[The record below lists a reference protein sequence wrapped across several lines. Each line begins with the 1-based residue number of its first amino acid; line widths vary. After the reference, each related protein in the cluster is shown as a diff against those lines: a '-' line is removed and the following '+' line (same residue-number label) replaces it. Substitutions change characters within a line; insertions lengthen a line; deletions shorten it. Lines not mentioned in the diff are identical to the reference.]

1 MVNISKV
8 HVQLSYIK
16 NIFHLITND
25 EILPQANPDFQIVEL
40 KIFLPVLVINSYT
53 SNIILIGE

>member
-1 MVNISKV
+1 MIW
-8 HVQLSYIK
+8 LTYIK
-16 NIFHLITND
+16 TIFHLIKND

-53 SNIILIGE
+53 PNIILIGE